1 MANAIEEALKRADN
15 HQEQA
20 QTREALQSRDLSH
33 SPSVDNTKAYDTR
46 SNSAVANALNRA
58 SAQDRQIIDAA
69 KPHIL
74 SVENTN
80 QISPSNA
87 PSQTQANSKGL
98 EQKTLDPQN
107 KANIES
113 IQRGGGNNYLYPN
126 AVDRAQSRPS
136 QERQRPEPEPEKEH

>member
-1 MANAIEEALKRADN
+1 MANAVDKALQRAEK

-20 QTREALQSRDLSH
+20 QTRETLQNRDLSQ
-33 SPSVDNTKAYDTR
+33 SPSVDNTKTNETR
-46 SNSAVANALNRA
+46 PNAVANALNRA
-58 SAQDRQIIDAA
+58 SAQDRQIVAAA

-74 SVENTN
+74 SVENAN
-80 QISPSNA
+80 QISTSNA
-87 PSQTQANSKGL
+87 PSQTQANPKGL
-98 EQKTLDPQN
+98 EQKTLDPQT

-136 QERQRPEPEPEKEH
+136 QERQKPEPESEKEH